1 MTGSFLPKPFA
12 HSYEID
18 PKFSKSA
25 VYFSCEFAI
34 DQIFKIYS
42 GGLGFLAG
50 SHMRSAAAMRQNLCG
65 IGMLWTYGYYDQA
78 RGEEREMA
86 VQFRKKQYA
95 FLQDTGIKFQV
106 PVHGH
111 PVWVKAM
118 FLPGDIFG
126 TVPMFFLT
134 TDIEEN
140 DGLSRAITHRLY
152 DNDPLRRIAQY
163 IILGAG
169 GARLLEELGV
179 DPEVWHL
186 NEAHG
191 LAAAFRVYEKH
202 RSLEEVKKRFVFTTH
217 TPEEAGNEKHD
228 FKLLHDFSFFG
239 SVPMDEVKKVTGIE
253 GDVFNHSLAALRLSH
268 LSNAVSKLHGD
279 VSRKMWESYPGICPI
294 THVTNAQNA
303 KYWKDRGLEHAR
315 LEGNVSELRSR
326 KRELKSQLFQTVANQ
341 TGKLLNPDVLTIV
354 WARRFAGYKRPDLIT
369 RDIRMFRALINNNEK
384 PVQIIWAGKPF
395 PFDFGAIETFNHLV
409 QVTKDFPNVAVLVG
423 YELELSRLL
432 KNGSDVWLNNPVVTR
447 EASGTSGMT
456 AAMNASVNL
465 STYDG
470 WVCEFSKDSHNSFI
484 IPPADPS
491 LDPRRA
497 RPPRPARLL
506 PGDGGED
513 PAALLRRSR
522 RLVGA
527 GLQLDERGGA
537 LLRLRPDG
545 DGVLR
550 EDLRVRLRLAM
561 SPDLSQP
568 PRPMR
573 SRKKLLLLS
582 LAVLVSAVAGWG
594 KFRKECSRCIT
605 QHKDALGRQIG
616 HALIERLDESGATES
631 IELPEYRVRDTWPM
645 NYELHFWPGLTSP
658 GAEEG

>member
-1 MTGSFLPKPFA
+1 MSGSFLPKPFS
-12 HSYEID
+12 HTYEID
-18 PKFSKSA
+18 PKYAKSA

-34 DQIFKIYS
+34 DQSFKIYS

-50 SHMRSAAAMRQNLCG
+50 SHMRSAAALRQNFCG
-65 IGMLWTYGYYDQA
+65 IGILWTYGYYDQA

-95 FLQDTGIKFQV
+95 FLQDTGIRFQV

-111 PVWVKAM
+111 PVWVKAL
-118 FLPGDIFG
+118 FLPGEVFG

-163 IILGAG
+163 IVLGAG

-191 LAAAFRVYEKH
+191 LSAAFRVYEKY
-202 RSLEEVKKRFVFTTH
+202 RSVEKVRSRFVFTTH

-239 SVPMDEVKKVTGIE
+239 NIPAQEVRDLTGIE
-253 GDVFNHSLAALRLSH
+253 GEVFNHSLAALRLSR
-268 LSNAVSKLHGD
+268 LANAVSKLHGD
-279 VSRKMWESYPGICPI
+279 VSRRMWENSPDICPI

-303 KYWKDRGLEHAR
+303 KFWKDRGLEHAR
-315 LEGNVSELRSR
+315 LEGDSAGLRTR
-326 KRELKSQLFQTVANQ
+326 KRELKSKLFQIVANQ
-341 TGKLLNPDVLTIV
+341 TGKLLDPDALTIV

-369 RDIRMFRALINNNEK
+369 RDIRLFRSLINNNDK
-384 PVQIIWAGKPF
+384 PVQIVWAGKPY

-409 QVTKDFPNVAVLVG
+409 QTTKDFPNVAVLVG
-423 YELELSRLL
+423 YELDLSRQL
-432 KNGSDVWLNNPVVTR
+432 KYGSDIWLNNPVVTR

-470 WVCEFSKDSHNSFI
+470 WVCEFARDGQNSFI

-491 LDPRRA
+491 LDPDA
-497 RPPRPARLL
+497 RDRHDLL
-506 PGDGGED
+506 GFYEIMQEKVLPLYYDD
-513 PAALLRRSR
+513 
-522 RLVGA
+522 
-527 GLQLDERGGA
+527 
-537 LLRLRPDG
+537 PDG
-545 DGVLR
+545 WW
-550 EDLRVRLRLAM
+550 E
-561 SPDLSQP
+561 
-568 PRPMR
+568 
-573 SRKKLLLLS
+573 
-582 LAVLVSAVAGWG
+582 LVVASMNDVVP
-594 KFRKECSRCIT
+594 FFDSDRM
-605 QHKDALGRQIG
+605 A
-616 HALIERLDESGATES
+616 DEYYTKIYA
-631 IELPEYRVRDTWPM
+631 
-645 NYELHFWPGLTSP
+645 
-658 GAEEG
+658 